1 MKTNRRAFLKTASFL
16 PLLTVS
22 QTLESG
28 NPIFNHG
35 YNAKLKLSLNAYS
48 FNRLLRNGEM
58 DLFQLLDFCA
68 KHNFDAVDPTGYYFP
83 EYPEVPGDEYISHF
97 KKEAFLKGL
106 DISGTGVRNDFTNP
120 EASQRKKDLEHIKEW
135 IEVAAKMGAPLIRL
149 FPGKSQPDGYSQ
161 SEVNKWVV
169 DGLIQAADFGK
180 KHGVM
185 IAMQNHNNFIK
196 TSDHIIEIMKMAD
209 HDWLGLHL
217 DIGSLRQGNPYEEIE
232 KVVPYAITWQIKEL
246 VYFDEKPQETNLEKV
261 FQIAADAGYRGYLPL
276 ETLGEGDPYKKVK
289 NLVERA
295 RSALATIEAR
305 M

>member
-16 PLLTVS
+16 PLLTVPHN
-22 QTLESG
+22 LRSG
-28 NPIFNHG
+28 NPILNRG
-35 YNAKLKLSLNAYS
+35 NKAKLKLSLNAYS
-48 FNRLLRNGEM
+48 FNRLLQNGEM

-83 EYPEVPGDEYISHF
+83 GYPEVPGDEYINRF
-97 KKEAFLKGL
+97 KRQAFLQGL

-120 EASQRKKDLEHIKEW
+120 DASKRKKDLVHIKEW

-149 FPGKSQPDGYSQ
+149 FPGRSQPDGYNQ

-169 DGLIQAADFGK
+169 DGLTQAADYGK
-180 KHGVM
+180 QHGVM
-185 IAMQNHNNFIK
+185 IAMQNHNDFIK
-196 TSDHIIEIMKMAD
+196 SSDHIIEIMEKAN

-217 DIGSLRQGNPYEEIE
+217 DIGSLRQGNPYEEIK

-246 VYFDEKPQETNLEKV
+246 VYFDEKPRETNLETV

-276 ETLGEGDPYKKVK
+276 ETLGEGDSYKKVK
-289 NLVERA
+289 NLIGRA
-295 RSALATIEAR
+295 RSALAKVETRI
-305 M
+305 